1 MILTSRN
8 IPSIITLLRKA
19 GREIL
24 SVYNSKNFGTKIKE
38 DQSPVTIADLAA
50 DEIIKKGL
58 LKITPSI
65 PVFSEETKD
74 VPFEVRSLW
83 NPLWILDPLDGTKE
97 FIAMNG
103 EFCISLALISDNK
116 PVAGFIYAP
125 VANEFWY
132 AIKGAGAFK
141 IVVGSHIKLPL
152 NKRDGPYLIIISRS
166 HFNQKEQSW
175 IDKFTATNGAET
187 KIQGSAIKFCRIA
200 EGNADLY
207 LKFGLINEWDVA
219 AGDLIISEA
228 GGEMIELSSESS
240 PVYNKRDYLQPHF
253 ISCGPRLKGS
263 KNIKGIIQF

>member
-1 MILTSRN
+1 MILTSHN
-8 IPSIITLLRKA
+8 ISGIITLLRNA
-19 GREIL
+19 GKEIL
-24 SVYNSKNFGTKIKE
+24 SIYNSNNFGTRIKE
-38 DQSPVTIADLAA
+38 DMSPATIADIAA
-50 DEIIKKGL
+50 DEKIKKGL
-58 LKITPSI
+58 LTITPSI

-74 VPFEVRSLW
+74 VPFDERSQW

-103 EFCISLALISDNK
+103 EFCISLALVSDNK

-132 AIKGAGAFK
+132 AVKGAGAFK
-141 IVVGSHIKLPL
+141 IADDAHIRLPFK
-152 NKRDGPYLIIISRS
+152 KREGPYLIIISRS

-175 IDKFTATNGAET
+175 IDKFNAKNGSVT

-228 GGEMIELSSESS
+228 GGELIELKSDTA
-240 PVYNKRDYLQPHF
+240 PVYNKPDYFQPHF

-263 KNIKGIIQF
+263 KNIKEIIQF